1 MDSSLRRCLSKALLE
16 SGKKLTGRLPVTL
29 MLAYNVPRY
38 FQRLPPPHRRRFLV
52 TSTPWRRFR
61 SDEFSRKSL
70 STGFELVRT
79 RVFLFMGHPN
89 ALFLSLLN
97 GEVLDK
103 MTRFSLDRK
112 VSFDLFK
119 FLFPSSSFVSYISLF
134 LSRILK
140 KIKFKLANHD

>member
-1 MDSSLRRCLSKALLE
+1 
-16 SGKKLTGRLPVTL
+16 
-29 MLAYNVPRY
+29 
-38 FQRLPPPHRRRFLV
+38 
-52 TSTPWRRFR
+52 
-61 SDEFSRKSL
+61 
-70 STGFELVRT
+70 
-79 RVFLFMGHPN
+79 MGHPN

-134 LSRILK
+134 LSRILER
-140 KIKFKLANHD
+140 

>member
-1 MDSSLRRCLSKALLE
+1 
-16 SGKKLTGRLPVTL
+16 
-29 MLAYNVPRY
+29 
-38 FQRLPPPHRRRFLV
+38 
-52 TSTPWRRFR
+52 
-61 SDEFSRKSL
+61 
-70 STGFELVRT
+70 
-79 RVFLFMGHPN
+79 MGHPN